1 MARTKKQELQR
12 RYREQEKQAKEAYK
26 AEKGLKIARG
36 FNNTKAAKR
45 IERNKTRSL
54 RRYEDKKIV
63 EEVEKKVFKFEDPKQ
78 ITKFDVIVDEE
89 FFFTELYAPPGQGDS
104 FIINQFKLAET
115 GNTKPVRAIIQD
127 EDGSTTTYKT
137 MFEFDKAISKLYQ
150 ELSKRQ
156 YEDWKA
162 ANKIHKSGGA
172 KNDLPKSAYI
182 RLVSITSGETDAF
195 EILTLKVSKPGS
207 I

>member
-12 RYREQEKQAKEAYK
+12 RYREQEAAAKEKYK

-36 FNNTKAAKR
+36 FKDTKAAKR
-45 IERNKTRSL
+45 IARNEKRALT
-54 RRYEDKKIV
+54 RYEDKKVV
-63 EEVEKKVFKFEDPKQ
+63 ETVSKQVFKFEDPSQ
-78 ITKFDVIVDEE
+78 ISKFDVIVDEE

-115 GNTKPVRAIIQD
+115 GTQKPVRAIIQD
-127 EDGSTTTYKT
+127 EDGSTTVYRT
-137 MFEFDKAISKLYQ
+137 MFEFDKAVSQLYKD
-150 ELSKRQ
+150 LSRRQ
-156 YEDWKA
+156 YDDWKE
-162 ANKIHKSGGA
+162 ANKLHKSGGA

-182 RLVSITSGETDAF
+182 RLVSITSGETDQF
-195 EILTLKVSKPGS
+195 EILTLKVSAPGS